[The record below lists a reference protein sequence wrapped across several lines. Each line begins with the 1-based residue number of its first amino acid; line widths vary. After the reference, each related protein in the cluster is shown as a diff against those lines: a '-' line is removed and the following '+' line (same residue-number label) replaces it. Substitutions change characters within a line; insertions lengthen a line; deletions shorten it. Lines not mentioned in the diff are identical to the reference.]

1 MDRLDRLLLSEDV
14 QVRFAAKLAAYQII
28 DELEPVS
35 DLRLR
40 PAVEQ
45 KVADELKDLVLE
57 ITSPPL
63 NFMQDLAHHVTVLE
77 SLNCSFVL
85 NLMLKESQLLA
96 GAKEI
101 VLFEQKVYFFSISC
115 DFLEYLQSLRY

>member
-14 QVRFAAKLAAYQII
+14 QVRFATQLTAYQII

-40 PAVEQ
+40 PTMEQ

-57 ITSPPL
+57 ITSSPL
-63 NFMQDLAHHVTVLE
+63 YFMQDLANHVTVLE

-85 NLMLKESQLLA
+85 NLVLKES
-96 GAKEI
+96 
-101 VLFEQKVYFFSISC
+101 
-115 DFLEYLQSLRY
+115 